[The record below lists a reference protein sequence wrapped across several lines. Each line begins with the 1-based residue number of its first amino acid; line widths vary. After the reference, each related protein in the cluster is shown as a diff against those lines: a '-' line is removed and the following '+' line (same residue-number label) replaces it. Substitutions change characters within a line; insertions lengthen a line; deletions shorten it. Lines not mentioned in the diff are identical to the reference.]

1 MVEVV
6 ATGRAQLDGKV
17 AVITGAA
24 RGQGRA
30 HALRFAAEGAD
41 LILADHCGS
50 FEGQGYPAATTDE
63 LSETAAAVKDL
74 GARVVSYAVD
84 VRDYEALHEAVT
96 KGVRELGNR
105 LDVVVAN
112 AAISAWGRIW
122 EITEEQWQTVIDT
135 NLTGVWHTLKACI
148 PTMIDADN
156 GGSIIVIS
164 SVAGIK
170 PLPAQAHYSASK
182 HGVVGLSKTAAL
194 ELAPYKI
201 RVNTIHPWAVN
212 TAMAS
217 DTVLTALLRENP
229 DFLKSFGQV
238 LGDPQVAEPH
248 DIADAVLWLASDQS
262 RTVTGVALPVDL
274 GATIV

>member
-1 MVEVV
+1 VF
-6 ATGRAQLDGKV
+6 T
-17 AVITGAA
+17 
-24 RGQGRA
+24 
-30 HALRFAAEGAD
+30 
-41 LILADHCGS
+41 S
-50 FEGQGYPAATTDE
+50 
-63 LSETAAAVKDL
+63 
-74 GARVVSYAVD
+74 AVD
-84 VRDYEALHEAVT
+84 VRDYVALHEAVT
-96 KGVRELGNR
+96 KGVRHLGNR

-112 AAISAWGRIW
+112 AAISAWGRLW

-148 PTMIDADN
+148 PTMIDAAN

-182 HGVVGLSKTAAL
+182 HGVVGLSKSAAL
-194 ELAPYKI
+194 ELAPYNI

-217 DTVLTALLRENP
+217 DTVLTSLLRENP

-238 LGDPQVAEPH
+238 LGDPRVAEPR
-248 DIADAVLWLASDQS
+248 DIADAALWLASDES